1 MLCYRILGLELASPA
16 RPGVFEALFASCVV
30 GCGFLPVWLGE
41 PVRLPLIVLQQ
52 IDRDRTVLS
61 TADALLQFSFMMFSI
76 LRHCA

>member
-1 MLCYRILGLELASPA
+1 MLPHFGLGTGVASA
-16 RPGVFEALFASCVV
+16 SGRFRSALCACVV